1 MKLSDLPGELVER
14 GVWWQIAGFAIVSA
28 VSIVVL
34 VEFEGSES
42 RAYRYYETAVKT
54 MYWANVFVLVGLFEG
69 VRRMFEKASTLRAR
83 YREQAD
89 RRAVERGIKQ
99 GIEQGIEQGVKERDA
114 RWREAVERFGSE
126 VDGVRV
132 LSITP
137 EVQRFLDG
145 EEA

>member
-1 MKLSDLPGELVER
+1 
-14 GVWWQIAGFAIVSA
+14 
-28 VSIVVL
+28 
-34 VEFEGSES
+34 
-42 RAYRYYETAVKT
+42 
-54 MYWANVFVLVGLFEG
+54 
-69 VRRMFEKASTLRAR
+69 MFEKASTLRAR

-89 RRAVERGIKQ
+89 RRAVERGLKQ
-99 GIEQGIEQGVKERDA
+99 GIERGIEQGMERGIEQGVKERDA
-114 RWREAVERFGSE
+114 RWREAVERFGAE